1 MKFKHI
7 YGVDFSG
14 AKNAG
19 DAIWIAHAQAFSR
32 ERLTSASSVERRR
45 ALKLV
50 DLQSLSS
57 SAGTSEREPS
67 LEHLVKLIAQSQDAL
82 WALDF
87 PFGLPIELFDQGI
100 AWSTQLEVL
109 RGWNSGAYDFGIWC
123 VERTR
128 KLLNRMHV
136 RRTTDVDAKTPFD
149 CYHYR
154 IVYQMFHGMRD
165 VLLPL
170 ARHRGTAILPFG
182 YRKLDRAQRV
192 MVEACPSSTLKR
204 LSAPHQNYKQ
214 PAGGPLTSIRR
225 RTRHK
230 ILDLIQPYIEIS
242 EQHRR
247 TIMRNGGGDA
257 LDAVIAAVGAQ
268 QSFAAADHEAIARHA
283 RYPREGR
290 LYA

>member
-1 MKFKHI
+1 VKVI
-7 YGVDFSG
+7 G
-14 AKNAG
+14 
-19 DAIWIAHAQAFSR
+19 
-32 ERLTSASSVERRR
+32 SS
-45 ALKLV
+45 K
-50 DLQSLSS
+50 
-57 SAGTSEREPS
+57 
-67 LEHLVKLIAQSQDAL
+67 DAL

-87 PFGLPIELFDQGI
+87 PFGLPIELFDDNF
-100 AWSTQLEVL
+100 AWRKQLDAL
-109 RGWNSGAYDFGIWC
+109 RDWNGGAYDFGIWC
-123 VERTR
+123 VERTK

-136 RRTTDVDAKTPFD
+136 RRTTDGDAKTPFD

-170 ARHRGTAILPFG
+170 ARQRGTVILPFD
-182 YRKLDRAQRV
+182 YQKLNRAQRAL
-192 MVEACPSSTLKR
+192 VEACPSSTLKR

-214 PAGGPLTSIRR
+214 PAGGALTSIRR

-230 ILDLIQPYIEIS
+230 ILELIEPHIEIS

-247 TIMRNGGGDA
+247 VIMRNGGGDA

-268 QSFAAADHEAIARHA
+268 QSFAAADHHAIARHA

>member
-19 DAIWIAHAQAFSR
+19 DAIWIAQAEPFSR
-32 ERLTSASSVERRR
+32 DRSRR

-50 DLQSLSS
+50 ELQSLSS
-57 SAGTSEREPS
+57 IAGTSEREAS
-67 LEHLVKLIAQSQDAL
+67 LQHLVKLIASSKDAL

-87 PFGLPIELFDQGI
+87 PFGLPIELFDDGVS
-100 AWSTQLEVL
+100 WRRQLDVL

-128 KLLNRMHV
+128 TVLERMHV
-136 RRTTDVDAKTPFD
+136 RRRTDTEAKTPFD

-170 ARHRGTAILPFG
+170 AQHRGTVILPFD

-192 MVEACPSSTLKR
+192 LVEACPSSTLKR

-214 PAGGPLTSIRR
+214 PAGGALTSIRR

-230 ILDLIQPYIEIS
+230 ILELIEPHIEIS

-247 TIMRNGGGDA
+247 VIMRNGGGDA

-268 QSFAAADHEAIARHA
+268 QSFAAADHDAIARHE